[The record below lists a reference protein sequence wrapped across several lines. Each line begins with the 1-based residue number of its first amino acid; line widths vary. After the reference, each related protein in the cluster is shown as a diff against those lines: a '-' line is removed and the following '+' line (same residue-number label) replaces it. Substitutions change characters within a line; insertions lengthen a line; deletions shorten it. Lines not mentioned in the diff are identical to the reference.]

1 MSGHHH
7 LPPSEL
13 TWIGSDRRLARHI
26 GRPVLRFIALE
37 PAAGIILVVATILA
51 LVLAN
56 SPLSGVYHDILD
68 LHLTIDFG
76 DVHILDESV
85 EHLIND
91 GLIAIFFFVVGL
103 EIKREL
109 VVGELRT
116 PRAAA
121 LPTIAA
127 IGGMVTP
134 ALLYFA
140 FNTSSPESAGWG
152 IPVATDIAFALGI
165 MSLLG
170 NRVPT
175 PLKLF
180 LLALAIVDDIG
191 AIAIIAIF
199 YTSEINTAWLVTAIV
214 LLALVFAMQRAKVWY
229 TPLYAVIGVVVWYA
243 VLESGIHATIAGVAL
258 GLLTP
263 ATPLQRKVEPSE
275 IVGSV
280 VEPHDLN
287 AASARRASLYV
298 RESVSVAERLQT
310 LIHPF
315 SSFVILPLFALANA
329 GIALSGESIAEA
341 STSTVT
347 LGVIVG
353 LVVGK
358 TLGVTVFTFAAVK
371 SGLCS
376 LPGGITYPMV
386 VSVGMLAGIGFTV
399 SLFIT
404 GLAFE
409 GDALELLDTQARLG
423 ILLASLVASI
433 LGLILLD
440 RSTRSLAATP
450 EEPDTV
456 PTPAPTP
463 VPAEV

>member
-1 MSGHHH
+1 MSGHHN

-13 TWIGSDRRLARHI
+13 TWIGSDRRLARRL
-26 GRPVLRFIALE
+26 GRPVLRFVALE
-37 PAAGIILVVATILA
+37 PAAGIVLVAATILA

-56 SPLSGVYHDILD
+56 SPLSDLYHDILD

-91 GLIAIFFFVVGL
+91 GLIAIFFFVVGI
-103 EIKREL
+103 EIKQEL
-109 VVGELRT
+109 VVGELKSA
-116 PRAAA
+116 RAAA

-140 FNTSSPESAGWG
+140 FNSSSPESDGWG

-199 YTSEINTAWLVTAIV
+199 YTNEINTAWVITAIV
-214 LLALVFAMQRAKVWY
+214 LLVLVYAMQRAKIWY
-229 TPLYAVIGVVVWYA
+229 TPLYVVIGVVVWYA

-263 ATPLQRKVEPSE
+263 ARPLQRKVEPSD
-275 IVGSV
+275 IVGTV
-280 VEPHDLN
+280 VDPNDLN
-287 AASARRASLYV
+287 AATARRASLYV
-298 RESVSVAERLQT
+298 RESVSVCERLQA

-329 GIALSGESIAEA
+329 GIALSGDSIADA
-341 STSTVT
+341 ATSSVT
-347 LGVIVG
+347 LGVVVG

-358 TLGVTVFTFAAVK
+358 TVGVTLFSWAAVK
-371 SGLCS
+371 SGITS
-376 LPGGITYPMV
+376 LPPGVTWPMV
-386 VSVGMLAGIGFTV
+386 VAVGMLAGIGFTV

-409 GDALELLDTQARLG
+409 GDALEVLDTQARLG
-423 ILLASLVASI
+423 ILLASLIASI
-433 LGLILLD
+433 AGLVLLD
-440 RSTRSLAATP
+440 RSTRKTGA
-450 EEPDTV
+450 EPDTV
-456 PTPAPTP
+456 HEPVSTPEP